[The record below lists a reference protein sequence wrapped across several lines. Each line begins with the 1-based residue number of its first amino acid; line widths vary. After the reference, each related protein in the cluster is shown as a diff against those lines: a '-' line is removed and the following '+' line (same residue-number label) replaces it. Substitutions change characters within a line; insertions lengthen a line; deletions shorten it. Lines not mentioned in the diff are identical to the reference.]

1 MMKRASCL
9 LGGVLVASLPVLAG
23 CSSIESATAPAQSS
37 AGGSTAIA
45 PQGALNHQIAEVRAA
60 TAQYHNLDKALA
72 DGFVQGSPCVSS
84 PAGGMGYHYLNPQR
98 VNDPAIRYLEP
109 EVLVY
114 APNQNGKLKLVA
126 VEYIVPAPIWPGG
139 FQNPPSLFGLNFH
152 AGPPPLI
159 VLHAWIWDH
168 NPNGM
173 FEDWNP
179 TITCP
184 S

>member
-1 MMKRASCL
+1 MRRASCL
-9 LGGVLVASLPVLAG
+9 LCGVLLASLPVWAG
-23 CSSIESATAPAQSS
+23 CTNAGSATAPAESA
-37 AGGSTAIA
+37 AGGSTAVT
-45 PQGALNHQIAEVRAA
+45 PQAELNHQIAQVRAA

-72 DGFVQGSPCVSS
+72 DGFVQSSPCVSG
-84 PAGGMGYHYLNPQR
+84 PTGAMGYHYANPLR

-139 FQNPPSLFGLNFH
+139 AANPPSLFGLNFH
-152 AGPPPLI
+152 AGPPPLL

-168 NPNGM
+168 NPAGM

-179 TITCP
+179 TVSCP